1 VAQFSAKFSIRFTL
15 LQFVGVVLLVWFV
28 LGEPLTHVANLF
40 YGSGPAPWEEI
51 DLVYLP
57 DKRSPSVNEI
67 TSDLGNLEGCRTWAR
82 HMAVQQDDLRMER
95 GSYECRTVSASLF
108 GSKRSYRLSLQ

>member
-1 VAQFSAKFSIRFTL
+1 MAQFSANFSIRFTL
-15 LQFVGVVLLVWFV
+15 LQLVAVVLLVWFV

-40 YGSGPAPWEEI
+40 YAAGPAPWEGI
-51 DLVYLP
+51 DLVYHP

-67 TSDLGNLEGCRTWAR
+67 TSDPGSLAACRSWAR
-82 HMAVQQDDLRMER
+82 HMAAQQDDLRMER

-108 GSKRSYRLSLQ
+108 GSKRSYHLSLQ

>member
-1 VAQFSAKFSIRFTL
+1 VAQFSGKFSIRFTL

>member
-15 LQFVGVVLLVWFV
+15 LQFVGVVMLVWFV

-67 TSDLGNLEGCRTWAR
+67 TSDLGSLAECRTWAR